1 MSDRASKEKKLL
13 KNTIWYSLGTF
24 SSKAAVFFLVPLYT
38 SVLTTEEFSISDII
52 STLVSLVTPFFTL
65 IISSAV
71 FRFVLEKKENAKGYF
86 SFGLWIVVLGSL
98 PLLVISYLAFLHIKI
113 ISDYWVYF
121 CLIYITTSLST
132 LESEFLKGLE
142 RVKLVAITEFVK
154 TLVFVFSNVIFL
166 ICLHYRI
173 EGYLFSFVLSNF
185 VAILIYFFYG
195 KVYSYIT
202 SLQSV
207 ECETKKSM
215 LRYSVPLIPN
225 SAMWWITNCSDR
237 YFVSALVSVSANGL
251 LSISYK
257 IPSIFGLFINVF
269 HGAWELSVI
278 DDFENEKGQAFFRD
292 VYQKYIEFIVII
304 SASLILFSKIL
315 GTFLYS
321 GDFFLAWKFSAL
333 LIISSSFHSM
343 AGFLG
348 TVFTTVK
355 KTNIIFV
362 STALGAV
369 INLILNYFFIS
380 LWGILGA
387 VFATIVSCFVVYVI
401 RRIKAREYVKI
412 CGKLYLNIF
421 SFTLLF
427 FEMFFVYLDYS
438 LGWISAAFIFVTLC
452 IINRSFFITLLN
464 VLNSKIRRNK

>member
-1 MSDRASKEKKLL
+1 MSNRASKEEKLL

-71 FRFVLEKKENAKGYF
+71 FRFVLEKKEKAKEYF
-86 SFGLWIVVLGSL
+86 SFGLWIIVLSSF
-98 PLLVISYLAFLHIKI
+98 PLMIISYFAFLHIKV

-121 CLIYITTSLST
+121 CLIYITTALST
-132 LESEFLKGLE
+132 LELEFLKGLE
-142 RVKLVAITEFVK
+142 KVKLVTITEFVK
-154 TLVFVFSNVIFL
+154 TLVFVFSNVLFL
-166 ICLHYRI
+166 IYLHYRI

-185 VAILIYFFYG
+185 IAILIYFFYG

-202 SLQSV
+202 SLKTV
-207 ECETKKSM
+207 ECDTKKSM
-215 LRYSVPLIPN
+215 LRYSIPLIPN
-225 SAMWWITNCSDR
+225 SAMWWITNFSDR

-257 IPSIFGLFINVF
+257 IPSIFGLFIDVF
-269 HGAWELSVI
+269 HGAWQLSVI

-304 SASLILFSKIL
+304 SASLILFSKLL

-321 GDFFLAWKFSAL
+321 GAFFSAWKFSAL
-333 LIISSSFHSM
+333 LIVSSLFHSM

-355 KTNIIFV
+355 KTNIIFI
-362 STALGAV
+362 STALGAA
-369 INLILNYFFIS
+369 INLVLNYLFIS
-380 LWGILGA
+380 MWGVLGA
-387 VFATIVSCFVVYVI
+387 VLATIVSCFVVYII
-401 RRIKAREYVKI
+401 RRIKAQKYVKI
-412 CGKLYLNIF
+412 CGKLHLNIF
-421 SFTLLF
+421 SFIFLF
-427 FEMFFVYLDYS
+427 FELFFVYLDYS
-438 LGWISAAFIFVTLC
+438 FGWGVALLIFVALC
-452 IINRSFFITLLN
+452 VINKSFFMTLLK
-464 VLNSKIRRNK
+464 VLSSKIRRNK